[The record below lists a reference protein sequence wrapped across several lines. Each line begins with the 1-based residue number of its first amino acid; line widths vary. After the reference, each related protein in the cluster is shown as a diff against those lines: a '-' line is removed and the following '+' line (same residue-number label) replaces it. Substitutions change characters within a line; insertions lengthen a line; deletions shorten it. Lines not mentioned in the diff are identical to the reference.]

1 MQRLLLT
8 LVILYTNLEKLSSAA
23 MKWLAMEA
31 QLSDIAL
38 WISIR
43 HHCLPLKD
51 KDGAAGVEEGNTV
64 GVQFSTR
71 PLLVA
76 SAMAC

>member
-8 LVILYTNLEKLSSAA
+8 LIILCTNLEKPSSAV
-23 MKWLAMEA
+23 MKWLAIEA
-31 QLSDIAL
+31 QLLDIAL

-51 KDGAAGVEEGNTV
+51 KDGAAGAEEGNTV
-64 GVQFSTR
+64 GVRFSMR

-76 SAMAC
+76 SAVAC